1 MLFLRIL
8 KNLFIFLLL
17 FNYSTVLQPF
27 LYCGFFFTLFQTQ
40 PTEPSTC
47 SQDDPLHLY
56 ESQNVRLVCG
66 GHEEPVPTQEIRG
79 TTSLNPVGRNK
90 QISNHDLF
98 LKVSILS
105 ICFGRF
111 LKNFILK
118 CTHAFRA
125 GELYQEEEK
134 QTTNYLLEPEKK

>member
-1 MLFLRIL
+1 MDSIQDGTNVNAFLKDIKKPVYFLTIIQLQYWIIAFFILRI
-8 KNLFIFLLL
+8 FL
-17 FNYSTVLQPF
+17 
-27 LYCGFFFTLFQTQ
+27 TLFQTQ

-90 QISNHDLF
+90 
-98 LKVSILS
+98 
-105 ICFGRF
+105 
-111 LKNFILK
+111 
-118 CTHAFRA
+118 
-125 GELYQEEEK
+125 
-134 QTTNYLLEPEKK
+134 